1 MVALKTGPKKCF
13 WGGGEELPSHFVNCS
28 IDLESLPIVWFW
40 GDILMHWHIDWCRQ
54 WYFRHHQDHLHHSS
68 WYGSY
73 HKINCGRAF
82 FIFNLSSSLFHFVS
96 FSGPYQK
103 RNCGRAVAFF
113 SSQISR
119 SCDPWVCYF
128 LPSFLVIFIFSIF
141 TLFLIFHPRNPPIVI
156 YILNI

>member
-82 FIFNLSSSLFHFVS
+82 FIFNLSSSLFHIVS
-96 FSGPYQK
+96 FSMMK
-103 RNCGRAVAFF
+103 NCDCV
-113 SSQISR
+113 
-119 SCDPWVCYF
+119 
-128 LPSFLVIFIFSIF
+128 
-141 TLFLIFHPRNPPIVI
+141 LFLIFIYHLHCFILYHSQDLTRKEIAVALLLSLVHRSAEAATPGCVIFCHPF
-156 YILNI
+156 